1 MKKILVA
8 LDGSPR
14 EPGVLDAAIALG
26 RKTGARLVL
35 FRSVGIPQELP
46 KEAYAVPPDEVPRLL
61 EDRARRDLDA
71 LAARVPAEI
80 RGPVRVHVGS
90 PWRSIERVAAEEDVD
105 LIVIGSHGY
114 QGADHLLGTT
124 AAKVVNHAD
133 RAVLVVRAPERL
145 TDPGN

>member
-14 EPGVLDAAIALG
+14 EGGVLDAAVALG

-35 FRSVGIPQELP
+35 FRSVGIPADLP
-46 KEAYAVPPDEVPRLL
+46 PEAYSAAPEAIPALL
-61 EDRARRDLDA
+61 ENAAQKALEARNSE
-71 LAARVPAEI
+71 VPAEVRGSI
-80 RGPVRVHVGS
+80 RTTIGT
-90 PWRSIERVAAEEDVD
+90 PWQSIDRVAREEDVD

-114 QGADHLLGTT
+114 SGMDHVLGTT
-124 AAKVVNHAD
+124 AAKVVNHVD

-145 TDPGN
+145 TS